1 MTHPAL
7 PSGGPG
13 RGAEGTF
20 LVSGIELEVAPR
32 DGSGGWRRVELA
44 SAAADFTTRQMSP
57 RYAIDDDPAT
67 GWGNLGDRE
76 SPPPSRQL
84 VVMPREHLKLPGGAR
99 VRVRVRQESGTP
111 HQTIGRLRLSI
122 TPSAEAEKIA
132 GLPVSVQEALAAGDR
147 TAAQRRLL
155 QEEYRRT
162 TPSLA
167 AVRNRLVNL
176 RRRLNEL
183 TTPTAFVMAELPEPR
198 QTHVMAGGNYRSFGK
213 PVAPGVPK
221 ALHPMGPSEP
231 ANRLGLA
238 RWLVDRRNP
247 LVARVTVNRFWQ
259 EVFGR
264 GLVETPEDF
273 GSRAPDPTHA
283 ELLDWLAVEFMERGW
298 SVKTLLRT
306 IVTSAT
312 YRQDSRVRPE
322 LAGRDPENRLL
333 ARGPRFR
340 MPAEMI
346 RDVALS
352 ASGRLDPV
360 LGGPPVFPPQ
370 PDGVWPGFGADDVWV
385 GSTGADRYRRAI
397 YTYWRRTTV
406 YPAFAAFDAPSREV
420 CVLRRPRTNTP
431 LQALTTLND
440 SAFFDL
446 ARALARRA
454 FIEARG
460 GDPERLTYAFRL
472 CTGRS
477 PTRDE
482 RARLE
487 SFLADQRARFEREPE
502 LARLAAT
509 GGDVE
514 SAPGV
519 GNAEFAAW
527 TLLANVLLN
536 LDETLTKG

>member
-1 MTHPAL
+1 
-7 PSGGPG
+7 
-13 RGAEGTF
+13 
-20 LVSGIELEVAPR
+20 
-32 DGSGGWRRVELA
+32 
-44 SAAADFTTRQMSP
+44 
-57 RYAIDDDPAT
+57 
-67 GWGNLGDRE
+67 
-76 SPPPSRQL
+76 
-84 VVMPREHLKLPGGAR
+84 
-99 VRVRVRQESGTP
+99 
-111 HQTIGRLRLSI
+111 
-122 TPSAEAEKIA
+122 
-132 GLPVSVQEALAAGDR
+132 
-147 TAAQRRLL
+147 
-155 QEEYRRT
+155 
-162 TPSLA
+162 
-167 AVRNRLVNL
+167 
-176 RRRLNEL
+176 
-183 TTPTAFVMAELPEPR
+183 
-198 QTHVMAGGNYRSFGK
+198 
-213 PVAPGVPK
+213 
-221 ALHPMGPSEP
+221 
-231 ANRLGLA
+231 
-238 RWLVDRRNP
+238 
-247 LVARVTVNRFWQ
+247 VNRFWQ
-259 EVFGR
+259 EIFGR

-273 GSRAPDPTHA
+273 GSRAPEPTHP

-312 YRQDSRVRPE
+312 YRQDSRLRAE
-322 LAGRDPENRLL
+322 LVGRDPENRLL
-333 ARGPRFR
+333 ARGARFR

-370 PDGVWPGFGADDVWV
+370 PDGVWPGFGAEDVWV
-385 GSTGADRYRRAI
+385 GSTGPDRYRRAI

-440 SAFFDL
+440 SGFFDL

-460 GDPERLTYAFRL
+460 GAHERMAYAFRL

-477 PTRDE
+477 PTQEE
-482 RARLE
+482 RTRLE
-487 SFLADQRARFEREPE
+487 KFLAEQRNRFERQPE
-502 LARLAAT
+502 LARRAAL
-509 GGDVE
+509 GADAE
-514 SAPGV
+514 YAPGV